1 MYNSTYEITKAA
13 KFIKTNSKMVVDK
26 GGGGR
31 DGELVVNGYR
41 VSILQDEKLQEM
53 DGGDV
58 VQQCKCT

>member
-26 GGGGR
+26 GWGGG